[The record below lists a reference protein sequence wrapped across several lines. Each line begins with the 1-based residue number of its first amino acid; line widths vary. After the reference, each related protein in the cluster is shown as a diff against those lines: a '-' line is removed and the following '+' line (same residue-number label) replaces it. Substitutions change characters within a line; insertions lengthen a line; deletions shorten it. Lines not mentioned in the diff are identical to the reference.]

1 MSFGNSPRPLNM
13 LEAILN
19 KKLTRGPEDHV
30 GRLGRRLYVNVEL
43 EIVLQFVRLVDLGTN
58 KYEEEILYDEAPVA
72 VSQANLAVVPEK
84 ADEHKPAI
92 QAIKPLQDRTYRVYL
107 AKYGYGL
114 DVEDCFGNNGH
125 DNCPLGHAFDAE
137 LETYEH
143 WYRQTMPVERLGKLT
158 LRQEMDRLVSSKGL
172 KARFQRDKHQR
183 DKQEAKWREANTI
196 RYKRCDIIALPVR
209 RSLNRGYKLV
219 DPHYYILP
227 RVDTSSLPTV
237 DYVNELTLLRRLSC
251 LRDPEITGRI
261 LHRMDC
267 EMEALAILPISPN
280 RPVYDGPVDRDSLEK
295 WLGVWDKKGLHVIR
309 QTTIAILRGSLDD
322 EYEVE
327 VPQRRGFLGRQSLTS
342 RLYGMM
348 KGRKGSTPIDVG

>member
-1 MSFGNSPRPLNM
+1 M
-13 LEAILN
+13 
-19 KKLTRGPEDHV
+19 
-30 GRLGRRLYVNVEL
+30 
-43 EIVLQFVRLVDLGTN
+43 
-58 KYEEEILYDEAPVA
+58 
-72 VSQANLAVVPEK
+72 
-84 ADEHKPAI
+84 
-92 QAIKPLQDRTYRVYL
+92 
-107 AKYGYGL
+107 
-114 DVEDCFGNNGH
+114 
-125 DNCPLGHAFDAE
+125 
-137 LETYEH
+137 
-143 WYRQTMPVERLGKLT
+143 
-158 LRQEMDRLVSSKGL
+158 
-172 KARFQRDKHQR
+172 
-183 DKQEAKWREANTI
+183 
-196 RYKRCDIIALPVR
+196 R

-237 DYVNELTLLRRLSC
+237 DYVNELTVHDVLETTSYLKLLRRLSC

-327 VPQRRGFLGRQSLTS
+327 VPQRRGFFGETELDIPLVWDDEGQERQYAYRRRMIEEAELFG
-342 RLYGMM
+342 YG
-348 KGRKGSTPIDVG
+348 KSVYDG